1 MITII
6 FTSGTPQELLIFS
19 LNCEVCPGREG
30 PIVFGE
36 DSSCH
41 TLSHTFN
48 LNDRQARGFSR
59 L

>member
-1 MITII
+1 MII
-6 FTSGTPQELLIFS
+6 FTSATPQELLIFS